1 MRTVTSGSRRASD
14 ISDSRSCLSRY
25 AVIRDQRASCVIS
38 RASSGEP
45 RKSRVPSPKGGG
57 AAGVPRSSPAGLPR
71 LLAGTRWR
79 GERCARYAFI
89 SSASSNPSQS
99 VDRSAG
105 LSACLPACLL
115 AVCSNKKVSN
125 GGRWTPVGAAGWAG
139 RGGRYRFHPAWRG
152 ERPPPPLHSAAPP
165 RASSPSKQP
174 THFGSPGQS
183 SRPPAHCCFSSEMGL
198 LAAVLAADVA
208 WPFFRKR
215 TRARGSAPSL
225 PLCVFTVAGNDD
237 AAQRD

>member
-1 MRTVTSGSRRASD
+1 MRSFRQTARKTVIFDERSVPHRSVKSAKGHQRFASPFRHQWQP
-14 ISDSRSCLSRY
+14 ILL
-25 AVIRDQRASCVIS
+25 VEIRDQRASCAMP

-45 RKSRVPSPKGGG
+45 RKIRVLSLKGGG
-57 AAGVPRSSPAGLPR
+57 AAGVPRSTPAGLPR

-89 SSASSNPSQS
+89 SSASSNPSRS
-99 VDRSAG
+99 VDRPIGRPS
-105 LSACLPACLL
+105 CLL

-152 ERPPPPLHSAAPP
+152 ERPPPSLRSAVPP

-183 SRPPAHCCFSSEMGL
+183 SRPPAHCCFSFEMGL
-198 LAAVLAADVA
+198 LAAVAA
-208 WPFFRKR
+208 WC
-215 TRARGSAPSL
+215 
-225 PLCVFTVAGNDD
+225 CVLVFP
-237 AAQRD
+237 

>member
-1 MRTVTSGSRRASD
+1 VITNEISGDPSGVSFVTISIYGRPGQAWPYKSPLGLVSRAKCDFSDSPIRQRPRKTVRRAIGCIEALRVRRVTSGSRRASD

-25 AVIRDQRASCVIS
+25 AVIRDQRASCALIS

-45 RKSRVPSPKGGG
+45 RKSRVSSPKGGG
-57 AAGVPRSSPAGLPR
+57 AAGVPRSTPVGLPR

-105 LSACLPACLL
+105 LSACLL

-125 GGRWTPVGAAGWAG
+125 GEG
-139 RGGRYRFHPAWRG
+139 GGRR
-152 ERPPPPLHSAAPP
+152 
-165 RASSPSKQP
+165 
-174 THFGSPGQS
+174 
-183 SRPPAHCCFSSEMGL
+183 
-198 LAAVLAADVA
+198 
-208 WPFFRKR
+208 
-215 TRARGSAPSL
+215 
-225 PLCVFTVAGNDD
+225 
-237 AAQRD
+237 